1 MSGLNLHGSLKL
13 TIKGAHNGIC
23 QYLLLLTLYHNR
35 NMIATLFL
43 PARLMYSS
51 GRTIPV
57 LYRSG
62 AALKAIYSIII
73 GKIAF
78 ANLVS

>member
-1 MSGLNLHGSLKL
+1 
-13 TIKGAHNGIC
+13 
-23 QYLLLLTLYHNR
+23 
-35 NMIATLFL
+35 MIATLFL